1 MCVLCRRAGPTTAF
15 GRVVGRQ
22 AIDCRIQAR
31 RLGGGG
37 GGSVGSVEPPSPS
50 KLPKL
55 VPPT

>member
-37 GGSVGSVEPPSPS
+37 GSVGSVEPPSPS